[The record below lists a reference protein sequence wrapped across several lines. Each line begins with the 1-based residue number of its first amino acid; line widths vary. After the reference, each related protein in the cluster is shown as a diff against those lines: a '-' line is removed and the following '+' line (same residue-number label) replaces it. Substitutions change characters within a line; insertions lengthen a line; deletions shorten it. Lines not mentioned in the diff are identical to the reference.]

1 MVLVL
6 QFSQMLPLFL
16 LVEVKEE
23 GPFGAGDQNG
33 FAGTVQIT
41 WTHVV
46 SILEYSRTPLIR
58 KLRGLSV
65 NLCLNEV
72 SITFTS
78 IVVKPLKIYSMLGV
92 K

>member
-1 MVLVL
+1 
-6 QFSQMLPLFL
+6 MLPLFL

-78 IVVKPLKIYSMLGV
+78 SVVKPLKIYSMLGV

>member
-1 MVLVL
+1 MFVVL
-6 QFSQMLPLFL
+6 QFPQMLPLFL

-33 FAGTVQIT
+33 FTGTVQIT
-41 WTHVV
+41 WAHVV

-58 KLRGLSV
+58 ELRGLSV
-65 NLCLNEV
+65 KRCLNEV
-72 SITFTS
+72 LITFTS
-78 IVVKPLKIYSMLGV
+78 SVAKPLKIYSILGV

>member
-1 MVLVL
+1 
-6 QFSQMLPLFL
+6 MLPLFL

-33 FAGTVQIT
+33 FAGTVQIP

-46 SILEYSRTPLIR
+46 STLEYSRTPLIR
-58 KLRGLSV
+58 ELRGLSV
-65 NLCLNEV
+65 KRCLNEV
-72 SITFTS
+72 LITFTPS
-78 IVVKPLKIYSMLGV
+78 VAKPLKIYSILGV